1 VVFDEVISKIIQS
14 AADLNTRPNQ
24 ITISKIGEFGAIQ
37 SLIATPLALVITELI
52 HNALEHGLSEIG
64 DTVNVCVTKSDL
76 SMTVSVIDNGVGI
89 PDGFSLEKNT
99 NLGLQIVQTLTVNEL
114 AGSIEFLKPNKGT
127 EVKLILP
134 LDRN

>member
-1 VVFDEVISKIIQS
+1 
-14 AADLNTRPNQ
+14 
-24 ITISKIGEFGAIQ
+24 
-37 SLIATPLALVITELI
+37 
-52 HNALEHGLSEIG
+52 
-64 DTVNVCVTKSDL
+64 
-76 SMTVSVIDNGVGI
+76 MTVSVIDNGVGI